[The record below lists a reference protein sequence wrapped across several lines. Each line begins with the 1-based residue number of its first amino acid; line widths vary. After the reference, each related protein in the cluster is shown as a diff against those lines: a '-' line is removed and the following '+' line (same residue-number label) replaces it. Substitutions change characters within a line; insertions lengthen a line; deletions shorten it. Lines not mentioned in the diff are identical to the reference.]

1 MLAMA
6 DEEAAEEVITKV
18 KIDATLKRL
27 ERDMEEMADIVV
39 STETTFARMRELL
52 LREFDFIGNV
62 NIT

>member
-1 MLAMA
+1 MA
-6 DEEAAEEVITKV
+6 EEEEEVVEVITKV

-27 ERDMEEMADIVV
+27 ERGMEELADIVV
-39 STETTFARMRELL
+39 STETSFARMRELL